1 MSKTS
6 LTPRPANE
14 TLYVNCSHPSCCR
27 STRLDVQ
34 TLVARLGAAHGSM
47 HWDLCNLFRCWACDA
62 AGRDR
67 RPVFFTC
74 VPDYEGMERERAR
87 NWKPTFKERS
97 FEKPTLT
104 RREVLSKV
112 TAQEIISGRDRTFS
126 G

>member
-1 MSKTS
+1 
-6 LTPRPANE
+6 
-14 TLYVNCSHPSCCR
+14 
-27 STRLDVQ
+27 
-34 TLVARLGAAHGSM
+34 
-47 HWDLCNLFRCWACDA
+47 
-62 AGRDR
+62 
-67 RPVFFTC
+67 
-74 VPDYEGMERERAR
+74 MERERAR